1 MRPTRRAVAGIYAA
15 KERPSFNPLIAHLP
29 DVDAALAQGRF
40 GPLAQKL
47 ARAFWPGPL
56 TLVVNKSD
64 ACRVADLATAGL
76 DSVALRVPAH
86 PVAQELLRQAGR
98 PIAAPS
104 ANRSGRVS
112 PTSAAHVLADLDG
125 RIDAVLDGGSTQVG
139 LESTIVSCLGDEP
152 LLLLRPGG
160 VPREAIERLLGRPLE
175 VAPEETGSEHRPL
188 APGMLASHYA
198 PRAQVRLNAVA
209 IAPGEAVLR
218 FGGAQPAGL
227 QHAAAVLDLSPS
239 GDLVEAAAGLFAAL
253 RDLDEKGATTIAVT
267 PIPNSGLGEAIN
279 DRLQRAAAPR

>member
-1 MRPTRRAVAGIYAA
+1 
-15 KERPSFNPLIAHLP
+15 
-29 DVDAALAQGRF
+29 
-40 GPLAQKL
+40 
-47 ARAFWPGPL
+47 
-56 TLVVNKSD
+56 
-64 ACRVADLATAGL
+64 
-76 DSVALRVPAH
+76 VALRVPAH
-86 PVAQELLRQAGR
+86 PIAQDLLRQAGR

-112 PTSAAHVLADLDG
+112 PTSAAHVLVDLDG
-125 RIDAVLDGGSTQVG
+125 RIDAVLDGGPTQVG

-152 LLLLRPGG
+152 LLLRPGG
-160 VPREAIERLLGRPLE
+160 VPREAIERLLGRPLQ
-175 VAPEETGSEHRPL
+175 VAPEESGGEHRPL

-198 PRAQVRLNAVA
+198 PRARVRLNASS

-227 QHAAAVLDLSPS
+227 QDAAAVLDLSPS

-253 RDLDEKGATTIAVT
+253 RALDEKGVTTIAVT